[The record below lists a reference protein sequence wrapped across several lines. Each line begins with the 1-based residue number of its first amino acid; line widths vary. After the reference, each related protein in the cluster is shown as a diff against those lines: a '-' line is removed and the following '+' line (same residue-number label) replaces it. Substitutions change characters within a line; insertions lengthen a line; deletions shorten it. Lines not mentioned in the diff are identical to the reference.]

1 MSAVNADQV
10 DLDVLTL
17 ARLARMLER
26 ACGDLTLPQYRVLA
40 FIVRGEERA
49 SNLADQ
55 LALTRPT
62 VSATIDTLVERG
74 LLERTGIDGDRR
86 AVRLTTTPAGSDAL
100 LEAQQAMRGR
110 LDNLLAHTDDPD
122 AVRSALEQLTG
133 ALTAAQAAN
142 KAARAAASASPEA
155 TTPEAARA

>member
-1 MSAVNADQV
+1 MTNLVGTIDAVTPDQL

-17 ARLARMLER
+17 ARIARILER
-26 ACGDLTLPQYRVLA
+26 ACGDLTLPQYRLLA

-86 AVRLTTTPAGSDAL
+86 AVRLSITPAGSDAL
-100 LEAQQAMRGR
+100 QDAQ
-110 LDNLLAHTDDPD
+110 
-122 AVRSALEQLTG
+122 
-133 ALTAAQAAN
+133 
-142 KAARAAASASPEA
+142 
-155 TTPEAARA
+155 